1 MVRASAPDGAGDV
14 VYVLALMQLAGG
26 LLGGLG
32 EVLLMAGNPA
42 YLLVPLAK
50 VAVLAVVASR
60 VAAGRRWAAV
70 AMVVVQSVTLAGVGL
85 SLTAGAVPALGVT
98 LNLVGLLM
106 NVAVPLAVIYL
117 CATLLAR
124 PRLVGSR

>member
-1 MVRASAPDGAGDV
+1 
-14 VYVLALMQLAGG
+14 
-26 LLGGLG
+26 
-32 EVLLMAGNPA
+32 
-42 YLLVPLAK
+42 
-50 VAVLAVVASR
+50 
-60 VAAGRRWAAV
+60 
-70 AMVVVQSVTLAGVGL
+70 VTLAGVGL

-124 PRLVGSR
+124 PRVVVSR

>member
-14 VYVLALMQLAGG
+14 VYVLALLQLAGG

-32 EVLLMAGNPA
+32 EVLLMGGNPA

-50 VAVLAVVASR
+50 AAVLAVVASR

-85 SLTAGAVPALGVT
+85 SLTAAAVPALGVT

-106 NVAVPLAVIYL
+106 NVAAPLAVIYL
-117 CATLLAR
+117 CARLLAQ
-124 PRLVGSR
+124 PRVVMSR

>member
-14 VYVLALMQLAGG
+14 VYVLALLQLAGG

-32 EVLLMAGNPA
+32 QMLLMGGNPA

-50 VAVLAVVASR
+50 AAILAVLASR
-60 VAAGRRWAAV
+60 VAAGRTWATV

-85 SLTAGAVPALGVT
+85 SLTAGLIPAVGVT

-106 NVAVPLAVIYL
+106 NVAVPLIVIYL
-117 CATLLAR
+117 CARLLAR
-124 PRLVGSR
+124 PRTVVTQ

>member
-1 MVRASAPDGAGDV
+1 MVRRPAANGAGDV
-14 VYVLALMQLAGG
+14 VFVLALLQLAGG

-50 VAVLAVVASR
+50 AAILAVVAGR
-60 VAAGRRWAAV
+60 VAAGRWAATV
-70 AMVVVQSVTLAGVGL
+70 MIVVQSVTLAGVGL
-85 SLTAGAVPALGVT
+85 SLTAGAVPTLGLT

-124 PRLVGSR
+124 PRMVASR